1 MTREELLTPKELAT
15 RLETSPRRVRS
26 WLRKMHPRPAEEKR
40 RRWHIPNEWAKEVE
54 AAPPPRRMVKE
65 RKVAAVV
72 VSQKGTCAAGHKVGD
87 EFAMGDKAPAGMCSW
102 AFYAIFPFATVLQFG
117 GSFPWGENP
126 DKTKVACPDPEN
138 PVVFELRQLRG

>member
-54 AAPPPRRMVKE
+54 AVPPPRRMVKE

-72 VSQKGTCAAGHKVGD
+72 VSQNRTCLRD
-87 EFAMGDKAPAGMCSW
+87 TRWAMS
-102 AFYAIFPFATVLQFG
+102 L
-117 GSFPWGENP
+117 PWGTRP
-126 DKTKVACPDPEN
+126 PRACALGRSTPSFRLPQCCCLAARSPGGRTRTRPKLHVLTLKTRWSLN
-138 PVVFELRQLRG
+138 